1 MTILKRVFG
10 NLLFW
15 YFFLFVIYSWKIL
28 IFRSYKILI
37 FGDSKFWKNTGFR
50 VIKYFFKWDVYN
62 IFYFLNL
69 LG

>member
-37 FGDSKFWKNTGFR
+37 FGDSKFLKNTGFR
-50 VIKYFFKWDVYN
+50 VIKYFFKRDVYN